1 MARRKISSPTVKLHP
16 LPAPL
21 GGWNARDSVAAMKP
35 TDAISLDNWFLD
47 QMGDLRTRGGRTQ
60 HATGLGNEVATLLVY
75 NPPADLSRLFA
86 VAGDKIFTVTNPG
99 GVGTAVVT
107 GLTSSHLESCTITAL
122 GGTYLLFG
130 NGVDAPRIYDGTT
143 WGNYTATAAAGLTL
157 TVSKLNSPTLMVNR
171 LWWIEKGTLTAWYGD
186 TASIGGAGTLKSFP
200 MGAVFQ
206 EGGELVA
213 MATWTRDGGSGPDD
227 YTVFLSSKGEVVIYQ
242 GDNPSSVDSWA
253 KVGVFGLAPPL
264 GRRCFMKAGADLAVL
279 TTSGIVLLSQVL
291 DSNVS
296 GQSSVAVTNKI
307 RGAFINAAR
316 AAISAHGWQLIEYP
330 AQGLIFVN
338 VPAQPGVEYH
348 QYVLT
353 ADKGTW
359 ARFKGM
365 NGSCWALFN
374 GSLYQGGL
382 DGKVYRYDP
391 DMETDDGKPIE
402 AFVQTAFSDFG
413 TPQTKQFLMCRPL
426 MQGPYGYA
434 PRISLRLEYDVSP
447 PLAQAVGANGDGP
460 TWDEWQWDLQF
471 WGVTRV
477 PTTEW
482 TMLSGMGQRASIA
495 FRVTTEVA
503 LTFNSADITYQIG
516 GIL

>member
-1 MARRKISSPTVKLHP
+1 MARRKTSRQTAKVRSV
-16 LPAPL
+16 PAPL
-21 GGWNARDSVAAMKP
+21 GGWNARDSVMSMKA
-35 TDAISLDNWFLD
+35 TDAISLDNWFVD
-47 QMGDLRTRGGRTQ
+47 QNGDLRTRGGRTL
-60 HATGLGNEVATLLVY
+60 HASGLGSEVATMLVY

-86 VAGDKIFTVTNPG
+86 VAGDKIFSVTNPG
-99 GVGTAVVT
+99 PVGAAVVT
-107 GLTSSHLESCTITAL
+107 GLTSPHLESCMMTTI
-122 GGTYLLFG
+122 GGTYLIFG
-130 NGVDAPRIYDGTT
+130 NGVDTPRIFNGTT
-143 WGNYTATAAAGLTL
+143 WGNYTATAASGLTL

-186 TASIGGAGTLKSFP
+186 VASIGGAGTLNRFP

-206 EGGELVA
+206 NGGELVA
-213 MATWTRDGGSGPDD
+213 MGTWTRDGGSGPDD

-242 GDNPSSVDSWA
+242 GDNPASIDSWA
-253 KVGVFGLAPPL
+253 KVGVYVLAPPL
-264 GRRCFMKAGADLAVL
+264 GRRCMMKAGADLAIL
-279 TTSGIVLLSQVL
+279 TTTGVVLLSQVL

-296 GQSSVAVTNKI
+296 GQSSIAVTNKI
-307 RGAFINAAR
+307 RGAFINAAS
-316 AAISAHGWQLIEYP
+316 AAQTASGWQVIEYP
-330 AQGLIFVN
+330 AQGLIVVN

-374 GSLYQGGL
+374 GSIYQGGL

-413 TPQTKQFLMCRPL
+413 TLQTKQFLLCRPL
-426 MQGPYGYA
+426 MQGPFDFV
-434 PRISLRLEYDVSP
+434 PRISLRLEGDVSP
-447 PLAQAVGANGDGP
+447 PLAQAVGASGDGP

-482 TMLSGMGQRASIA
+482 TVLTGMGRRASIA

-503 LTFNSADITYQIG
+503 LTFNSADITYQVG